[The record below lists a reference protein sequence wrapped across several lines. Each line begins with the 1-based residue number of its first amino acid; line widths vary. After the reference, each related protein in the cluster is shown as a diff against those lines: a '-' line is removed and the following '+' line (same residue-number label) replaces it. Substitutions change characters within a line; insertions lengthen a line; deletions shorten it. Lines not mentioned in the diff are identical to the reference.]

1 MSLARRERRALR
13 KIEVGIKRSDPAL
26 AQMLGGFDRVAG
38 GEAMPAAERGPSA
51 PARAWDRGL
60 GIAGP
65 AARMLARGIGAVAEG
80 GVRERLGV
88 RMKPQ
93 PMGRSPWQRL
103 T

>member
-1 MSLARRERRALR
+1 MSLGRRERRALR
-13 KIEVGIKRSDPAL
+13 EIEAGIARSDPAL
-26 AQMLGGFDRVAG
+26 AQMLGGFDGVAD
-38 GEAMPAAERGPSA
+38 GEAMPVTERGPSA
-51 PARAWDRGL
+51 VTRAWDRGL
-60 GIAGP
+60 GVAVP
-65 AARMLARGIGAVAEG
+65 AARLLVRGIGAVAEG